1 MASAEASTANPFSV
15 TDLTIAIVGGTAG
28 IGLAVATHLVGQGA
42 NVAITGR
49 RDATD
54 LANEIGATFVPMD
67 VVDSA
72 SVVAGFS
79 TLAKTMPHL
88 DCLMLNAG
96 VDQFHGEIDDIDLVA
111 FENVMHINTL
121 GLVRAMAGGVKLM
134 SEGGSVVV
142 TSSPA
147 GSIAVPGM
155 AAYSASKA
163 ALDMLVRSWALELG
177 PKGIRVNAV
186 LPGLVESEMA
196 GESTGE
202 LEVIR
207 RMTANGV
214 YRRAAEM
221 GPVFQFL
228 ASPASA
234 TLTGSAVGAHD
245 GISVGFSHEV
255 MRHLAADMEES

>member
-1 MASAEASTANPFSV
+1 
-15 TDLTIAIVGGTAG
+15 
-28 IGLAVATHLVGQGA
+28 
-42 NVAITGR
+42 
-49 RDATD
+49 
-54 LANEIGATFVPMD
+54 
-67 VVDSA
+67 
-72 SVVAGFS
+72 
-79 TLAKTMPHL
+79 
-88 DCLMLNAG
+88 
-96 VDQFHGEIDDIDLVA
+96 
-111 FENVMHINTL
+111 MHINTL